1 MFHRTFIALRLGL
14 LAALIAALPA
24 FGSVL
29 GTYEDRSTWNGLTTG
44 IITDDFESLG
54 LASGGYSFYNTSSG
68 LTRGAINYVGI
79 DGASYT
85 IVATAND
92 AAGNSDTA
100 TFTAAVDITAPPE
113 VPITAVTITRRAINY
128 VGIDGASYTMLAIN
142 PTSGDNYFGSGTM
155 LRGADYYSGNT
166 QYLQLTLPG
175 VESVGFDLGSAF
187 PNAIGIRIELSTG
200 EFYIRTTEN
209 APALSFWGVQSNTPI
224 SWIRIALE
232 PGQGASPSQYSSIA
246 VLDNVSYGSRAAGG
260 GNPGG
265 GDPGG
270 TAETPEVTTVL
281 YVGSGIALLLM
292 RRRQGLSHG

>member
-68 LTRGAINYVGI
+68 LTRG
-79 DGASYT
+79 
-85 IVATAND
+85 
-92 AAGNSDTA
+92 
-100 TFTAAVDITAPPE
+100 
-113 VPITAVTITRRAINY
+113 AINY

-209 APALSFWGVQSNTPI
+209 APALSFWGLQSNTPI